1 MTNWRIIFTTDL
13 CTFWLFFLWE
23 VVALVSGW
31 TFYLI
36 SSWYCYILMYNHT
49 CHHNIHTLTN
59 NKTISLT
66 AVLQTIVV
74 PVFTS
79 YCCSVITTTWSMY
92 TNTHKHK
99 CTHTHTEMHTHT
111 HTQTNN
117 CAHPPANTDRL
128 SSDTCSMRTSDI
140 QTHND
145 VPDTVILPPPLPLTR
160 KH

>member
-1 MTNWRIIFTTDL
+1 MTNWCIHFTTDL

-23 VVALVSGW
+23 FVALVSGW

-36 SSWYCYILMYNHT
+36 SSWHCYILMYNHR
-49 CHHNIHTLTN
+49 CHHNIHALTN

-66 AVLQTIVV
+66 AVLQTTVV

-79 YCCSVITTTWSMY
+79 YCCSVINATRSIY
-92 TNTHKHK
+92 TNINEHTYIWK
-99 CTHTHTEMHTHT
+99 HTHTR
-111 HTQTNN
+111 
-117 CAHPPANTDRL
+117 AHPPANTDRL
-128 SSDTCSMRTSDI
+128 SSDTCSVKTSDI

-160 KH
+160 NH